1 METMSA
7 VNQSIGN
14 PVGLS
19 IGKHQANVTRPAAA
33 GPGLSLA
40 AKDPIELGRA
50 IDNLPEMERLVLSLH
65 FYEELDFSEIG
76 MILNLKRSKISRLL
90 DQAMYNLATSCP
102 HS

>member
-1 METMSA
+1 METISA
-7 VNQSIGN
+7 ANQSVGN

-19 IGKHQANVTRPAAA
+19 IGKHQVDITRPAAA
-33 GPGLSLA
+33 GPGLSRA

-65 FYEELDFSEIG
+65 FYEELDFNEIG
-76 MILNLKRSKISRLL
+76 MVLNLKRSKISRLL
-90 DQAMYNLATSCP
+90 NQAIYRLATSCP